1 MKELKEKKIGYS
13 EYAYFFGMLIFSLS
27 SALMAKSGFGVSLT
41 SAPAYVLYVK
51 ASLTEAV
58 TFGSTEY
65 TFQALVLIF
74 LFALVGRWKKAYLF
88 SFASA
93 VFYAFSLDAFINILN
108 LIPTNIFIRIAYMV
122 VTAGCMFSHYFFIAH
137 PASFT
142 FMRSF
147 DVLTMVVLGGL
158 GSMTGSIVGAM
169 LLTGLSAVLSDF
181 PEWRMIIYSITMI
194 VLMLY
199 RPQGLFGNEELSRN
213 MFGKLLITGL
223 LAVAFCE
230 YIDEIDRSLFHID
243 GDRVDLS
250 EDVVVEDLENH
261 SDDQTTDGCD
271 QSDLHTTCDNVRRDI
286 TSLLDIIECLDHTD
300 NGSEESERRC
310 DGDEERN
317 PRKTVLHLAHLN

>member
-122 VTAGCMFSHYFFIAH
+122 VAAVIAPLALALLSHTYITPYAYTFFQNEVAFRFSKDKIVVFWAYNIFNGLIAIGLSFYFFGVGR
-137 PASFT
+137 F
-142 FMRSF
+142 
-147 DVLTMVVLGGL
+147 VGV
-158 GSMTGSIVGAM
+158 SIG
-169 LLTGLSAVLSDF
+169 T
-181 PEWRMIIYSITMI
+181 
-194 VLMLY
+194 
-199 RPQGLFGNEELSRN
+199 
-213 MFGKLLITGL
+213 LLITLTCIL
-223 LAVAFCE
+223 LMRPW
-230 YIDEIDRSLFHID
+230 EIFIEKRYKF
-243 GDRVDLS
+243 
-250 EDVVVEDLENH
+250 
-261 SDDQTTDGCD
+261 
-271 QSDLHTTCDNVRRDI
+271 RDKSKKI
-286 TSLLDIIECLDHTD
+286 KRHF
-300 NGSEESERRC
+300 
-310 DGDEERN
+310 
-317 PRKTVLHLAHLN
+317 K